1 MPTLRFYA
9 TFVYELLNKTRSVD
23 FIAPLLLR
31 LYLAPVFISA
41 GFNKLNSFDNVVEW
55 FGNDDWGLGLPAPLI
70 MAFLATATEIIGGF
84 ALLLGIATRWLA
96 APLMFTMII
105 AMTTAHW
112 SNGWYAIAP
121 GNAETSMSAVL
132 APVNFPGAAASL
144 ENSAE
149 VGSRLSKA
157 KELLQENGNY
167 EWLTETG
174 NFVVLNNGIEFAATY
189 FIMLLAL
196 FFIGAGRYTSL
207 DYWLHKRLINTKK
220 EP

>member
-1 MPTLRFYA
+1 MPTLQKYC
-9 TFVYELLNKTRSVD
+9 TYLHMLLNKTRSAD

-31 LYLAPVFISA
+31 LYLAPIFISA
-41 GFNKLNSFDNVVEW
+41 GLNKLNSFDSVVMW
-55 FGNDDWGLGLPAPLI
+55 FGNSDWGLGLPAPFL

-84 ALLLGIATRWLA
+84 ALLFGIATRWLA

-112 SNGWYAIAP
+112 GNGWYAIAP
-121 GNAETSMSAVL
+121 SNPETSMSAVL
-132 APVNFPGAAASL
+132 APVNFPGAKASL
-144 ENSAE
+144 ENSEA
-149 VGSRLSKA
+149 VGSRLSRA
-157 KELLQENGNY
+157 KNILQENGNY

-196 FFIGAGRYTSL
+196 FFMGAGRYISL
-207 DYWLHKRLINTKK
+207 DYWLHKRLIKTTA
-220 EP
+220 